1 MSRKRLFVATEELE
15 VDKLHREHV
24 EAEKKGEFDVLYQG
38 VKEDIEAKEATQTS
52 EEETDTPLEGEEDTS
67 TESPEANETEDV
79 DTGDAAIAA
88 ESFLRHHLNPDT
100 FTIAIEHGYSDN
112 TSTIASY
119 VGDKALSGLTY
130 LKNIGF
136 EYGPVLLKHVYKG
149 VLYAMNKTVRAVIQG
164 GLSTAKYIDKK
175 VHSYNNLKS
184 DLLKVKETLDL
195 LEDKKID
202 TEFTKDVVIN
212 QLKIGNNLDFKA
224 SAKVAQRFFE
234 DFFDGFE
241 KNVRSNIA
249 VTRNIVN
256 SVSHEQT
263 VQPQLLTYERF
274 NFSNFVR
281 KNVDGYVSSS
291 QCVDSYA
298 YQFILPGD
306 LIFVGWLPKHNLTD
320 HDQIIEALNNSKM
333 VLGVNTHG
341 SIVKDSVAYHS
352 LTDLKAMIDILITV
366 CDYGIE
372 LEKTYD
378 TVIKNRNALRGV
390 LNVYMRFLLSA
401 KHKVS
406 LRDSLADFISLKVA
420 SIDRTHIAGSMYVN
434 DYMVRV
440 VTASLSYLRD
450 AVKVYS

>member
-15 VDKLHREHV
+15 VEKLHREHV

-38 VKEDIEAKEATQTS
+38 VKEDIAAKEASQTS
-52 EEETDTPLEGEEDTS
+52 EEETDTPLEGEDDTS
-67 TESPEANETEDV
+67 TESPEASNTDDV
-79 DTGDAAIAA
+79 DTDDAAIAA
-88 ESFLRHHLNPDT
+88 ESFLRHHLDPT
-100 FTIAIEHGYSDN
+100 AFAIAIESGYADTS
-112 TSTIASY
+112 STIAGY

-149 VLYAMNKTVRAVIQG
+149 VLYAMNKTVRAVVQG

-175 VHSYNNLKS
+175 IHSYTNLKA

-195 LEDKKID
+195 LEDKKIE
-202 TEFTKDVVIN
+202 TEFSKEVVIN
-212 QLKIGNNLDFKA
+212 QLKIGNNLNFKA
-224 SAKVAQRFFE
+224 SVDVAQKFFE
-234 DFFDGFE
+234 NFFDGFE

-256 SVSHEQT
+256 TVIHEQT
-263 VQPQLLTYERF
+263 VQPTLLTYERF
-274 NFSNFVR
+274 DFANFVR
-281 KNVDGYVSSS
+281 KHVDGYIPASS
-291 QCVDSYA
+291 CVESYS
-298 YQFILPGD
+298 YQFVLPGD
-306 LIFVGWLPKHNLTD
+306 LIFVGWLPKRGLTE
-320 HDQIIEALNNSKM
+320 HDDIIEALNNSKLI
-333 VLGVNTHG
+333 LGVNTHANV
-341 SIVKDSVAYHS
+341 SRDSVEYHS
-352 LTDLKAMIDILITV
+352 LADLKSMVDTLIKI

-378 TVIKNRNALRGV
+378 NVLKNRNAIRGV
-390 LNVYMRFLLSA
+390 LNVYMRFLLTA
-401 KHKVS
+401 KRKVS
-406 LRDSLADFISLKVA
+406 IRDSLADFIALKVA

-440 VTASLSYLRD
+440 VTASLSYLRE